1 MQLSTQKESLV
12 NGRGKGVVRGGEDG
26 GKVLMNKSLA

>member
-12 NGRGKGVVRGGEDG
+12 SGRDGGVVGGGEDG
-26 GKVLMNKSLA
+26 GKVLVNKRLT